1 MSGPGQQ
8 RIGFQLELRVLQV
21 ICQGALLGETEEAA
35 ARELFGTYEWQDPI
49 HSLIFKSWLLLRDT
63 SQETFREQL
72 PAMLTRRGFPDVD
85 LAPYFLSPEPTN
97 KSLEDLVKDLKNS
110 TY

>member
-1 MSGPGQQ
+1 MSGPGQL

-35 ARELFGTYEWQDPI
+35 RELFGPYKWQDPI
-49 HSLIFKSWLLLRDT
+49 HSLIFNSWLSLRDV

-72 PAMLTRRGFPDVD
+72 PAMLTRHGFPDVD
-85 LAPYFLSPEPTN
+85 LEPYFRQPEASN
-97 KSLEDLVKDLKNS
+97 KSFEALVKGLKNS
-110 TY
+110 AR

>member
-1 MSGPGQQ
+1 MSGPEQQ
-8 RIGFQLELRVLQV
+8 RMEFEVLQA

-35 ARELFGTYEWQDPI
+35 RELIGSYKWQDPI
-49 HSLIFKSWLLLRDT
+49 HSLIFKSWLSLRGA

-85 LAPYFLSPEPTN
+85 LAPYFRSPESSN
-97 KSLEDLVKDLKNS
+97 KSLEDLVKDLKDS
-110 TY
+110 TR